1 MNVKRKNQMFIL
13 CYVPFIIALFLEDM
27 AFKTGNIALIVKAI
41 KATVVVLLLVLSVVD
56 KSWKK
61 KGFAWVVFG
70 ALTLLLTGDFFW
82 FIVILIA
89 DVFCDVDEKV
99 IYNVSMQTIVGMTSL
114 TLMLCA
120 LGILS
125 DCLTYRT
132 DFSTEARHSLGFVHS
147 ACLPLIVFYMMTYC
161 ISTNRNMKKIGVLSF
176 IGIVLY
182 SICKS
187 RNAVVITVGLSMLAL
202 LLRDKR
208 IENKIKK
215 PLNLVSSWI
224 VFVCIVFSIL
234 PGYLRYKG
242 ILLNYW
248 YAFDQIF
255 TNRSML
261 TASAFQSYGI
271 PIVNTMNYNAYTNT
285 PVYIDGY
292 MNNGVVLDSAYMYM
306 VVRYGIVMLLFL
318 WMVLH
323 AYQKKQNISMMEK
336 AAFIAVVVANTIDND
351 LLSYGC
357 LPFIIIGIRNL
368 PKIKCNYE
376 LTKEEIKDAG
386 KH

>member
-1 MNVKRKNQMFIL
+1 M
-13 CYVPFIIALFLEDM
+13 E
-27 AFKTGNIALIVKAI
+27 
-41 KATVVVLLLVLSVVD
+41 
-56 KSWKK
+56 K
-61 KGFAWVVFG
+61 KGVRLGCIWSAMWSIDASSYG
-70 ALTLLLTGDFFW
+70 RFFW

-99 IYNVSMQTIVGMTSL
+99 IYNVSMQTMVGMTSL
-114 TLMLCA
+114 TLVLCA

-176 IGIVLY
+176 IEIVLY

-208 IENKIKK
+208 IKNKIKK

-261 TASAFQSYGI
+261 AASAFQSYGI

-292 MNNGVVLDSAYMYM
+292 MNNGVVLDSAYIYM
-306 VVRYGIVMLLFL
+306 VVRYGIAMLLFL

-323 AYQKKQNISMMEK
+323 VYQKKQNISMMEK

-368 PKIKCNYE
+368 PKIKCK
-376 LTKEEIKDAG
+376 LRIG
-386 KH
+386 KGRN

>member
-1 MNVKRKNQMFIL
+1 MSQVNVKRKNQMFIL

-41 KATVVVLLLVLSVVD
+41 KATVVVLLVLSAVN

-61 KGFAWVVFG
+61 KGFAWVVFGVLCG

-89 DVFCDVDEKV
+89 YVFCDVDEKV
-99 IYNVSMQTIVGMTSL
+99 IYNVSMQTIVVMTSL
-114 TLMLCA
+114 TLVLCA

-125 DCLTYRT
+125 DYLTYRT
-132 DFSTEARHSLGFVHS
+132 YFSTEARHSLGFVHS

-161 ISTNRNMKKIGVLSF
+161 ISINRNMKKIGMLSF

-187 RNAVVITVGLSMLAL
+187 RNAVVITAGLSILAL

-208 IENKIKK
+208 IKNKIKK
-215 PLNLVSSWI
+215 PLNLASNWI

-255 TNRSML
+255 TNRNML
-261 TASAFQSYGI
+261 AASAFQSYGI
-271 PIVNTMNYNAYTNT
+271 HIVNTMNYNAYTNT

-306 VVRYGIVMLLFL
+306 VVRYGIAMLLFL
-318 WMVLH
+318 WMVLQ

-351 LLSYGC
+351 LLSYEC

-368 PKIKCNYE
+368 PKIKCK
-376 LTKEEIKDAG
+376 LRIG
-386 KH
+386 KGRN

>member
-1 MNVKRKNQMFIL
+1 MNIKRKNQMFIL
-13 CYVPFIIALFLEDM
+13 CYVSFMIALFLEDM
-27 AFKTGNIALIVKAI
+27 AFKMGNIALIVKAI
-41 KATVVVLLLVLSVVD
+41 KAVVMVLLVLSAVG

-61 KGFAWVVFG
+61 KEFGWVVFGVLCG

-82 FIVILIA
+82 LIVILIA
-89 DVFCDVDEKV
+89 YVFYDVGEKI
-99 IYNVSMQTIVGMTSL
+99 IYNVSLQTIVGMSSL
-114 TLMLCA
+114 TLVLYA

-132 DFSTEARHSLGFVHS
+132 DFSTEARHTLGFVHS

-161 ISTNRNMKKIGVLSF
+161 ISINRDKRKIGVLAF

-182 SICKS
+182 IICKS
-187 RNAVVITVGLSMLAL
+187 RNAMVITVVLLMLVL
-202 LLRDKR
+202 LLRNER
-208 IENKIKK
+208 IKNKIKK
-215 PLNLVSSWI
+215 TFNLICRWI
-224 VFVCIVFSIL
+224 VFACMVFSIL

-248 YAFDQIF
+248 YAFDQVF

-261 TASAFQSYGI
+261 AASAFQSYGI
-271 PIVNTMNYNAYTNT
+271 PIVSTMNYNAYTNT
-285 PVYIDGY
+285 KVYIDGY
-292 MNNGVVLDSAYMYM
+292 INNGVVLDSAYMYI
-306 VVRYGIVMLLFL
+306 VVRYGIAMLLFL

-336 AAFIAVVVANTIDND
+336 AAFITVVVANTIDND
-351 LLSYGC
+351 MLSYEC

-368 PKIKCNYE
+368 PKIKCK
-376 LTKEEIKDAG
+376 LRISKG
-386 KH
+386 RS